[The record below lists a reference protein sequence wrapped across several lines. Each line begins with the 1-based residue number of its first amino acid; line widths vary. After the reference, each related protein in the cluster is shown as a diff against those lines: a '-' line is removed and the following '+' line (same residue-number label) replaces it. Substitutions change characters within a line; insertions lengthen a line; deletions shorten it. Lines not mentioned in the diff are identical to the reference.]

1 MILDKQPVN
10 AFDESKFDFWLME
23 ELAFFLA
30 SVRDSLMHW
39 LRQIGAQK

>member
-1 MILDKQPVN
+1 
-10 AFDESKFDFWLME
+10 ME

-39 LRQIGAQK
+39 LRQIGANK